1 MASLNFIA
9 AMMVSEAYSFKAGP
23 LGIEGYYMNGVL
35 GNKPYSKIYAQSM
48 GVLLAFAYFDLLKYR
63 ELESD
68 SEK

>member
-35 GNKPYSKIYAQSM
+35 GNKPYSKIYA
-48 GVLLAFAYFDLLKYR
+48 
-63 ELESD
+63 
-68 SEK
+68 